1 MESGYKSGL
10 KRCLPGGAC
19 VLPDLVPG
27 VEVDGGGGE
36 GELLVPGQEGG
47 LQGPALLGRVGVPG
61 APVVLP
67 LPNHRVPDQ
76 GCQLG
81 TNILQSVPEERC
93 VAGIQNSTLF
103 GF

>member
-1 MESGYKSGL
+1 MLTVPSGAG
-10 KRCLPGGAC
+10 

-67 LPNHRVPDQ
+67 LPHHRVPDH

-81 TNILQSVPEERC
+81 INILHSQFQKNTGSLL
-93 VAGIQNSTLF
+93 NTKLDLF
-103 GF
+103 RAWY